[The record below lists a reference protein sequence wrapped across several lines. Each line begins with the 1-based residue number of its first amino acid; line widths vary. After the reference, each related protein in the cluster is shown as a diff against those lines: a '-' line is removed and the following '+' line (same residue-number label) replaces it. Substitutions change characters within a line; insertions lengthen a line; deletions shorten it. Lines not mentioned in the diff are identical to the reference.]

1 MQNSVNIYLLRWKLI
16 LKRTHLLSQVSI
28 NKHHVDRSFN
38 FICCPLPY
46 LHFYPRWIKNL
57 RREKKKKTE
66 TKKLFSGNVASFRHH
81 HGYTGILPAAHLR
94 TSVLCKHPRGFR
106 EGWRWMGSGGGGAG
120 IEILAAVAPVNAMR
134 WPYSTL
140 NTLSF
145 LIQDTILARG
155 QVDHYVSVHRQI
167 WY

>member
-1 MQNSVNIYLLRWKLI
+1 MRIISPKTDTFAITGTDKLSI
-16 LKRTHLLSQVSI
+16 IPHLF
-28 NKHHVDRSFN
+28 DRSFN
-38 FICCPLPY
+38 FICCPFPPIFIY
-46 LHFYPRWIKNL
+46 AESKNCGGF
-57 RREKKKKTE
+57 KKKEKE

-81 HGYTGILPAAHLR
+81 HGYAGILPAAHLR
-94 TSVLCKHPRGFR
+94 TSALCKHPKGFR
-106 EGWRWMGSGGGGAG
+106 EGWRWMGSGGGGVG

>member
-1 MQNSVNIYLLRWKLI
+1 
-16 LKRTHLLSQVSI
+16 
-28 NKHHVDRSFN
+28 
-38 FICCPLPY
+38 
-46 LHFYPRWIKNL
+46 
-57 RREKKKKTE
+57 
-66 TKKLFSGNVASFRHH
+66 
-81 HGYTGILPAAHLR
+81 
-94 TSVLCKHPRGFR
+94 
-106 EGWRWMGSGGGGAG
+106 MGSGGGGVG